1 MDVTGFP
8 DVFLFRAG
16 EHKLPPI
23 HFNASMYNGERG
35 LKATLQVR
43 SRVKLGMKEK
53 EGKSVWKRSR
63 VKLSLKDTRDWLPT
77 TATNSDATTLQ
88 FVKDHAALQF
98 GDAKGNKYGG
108 KKRDEL

>member
-35 LKATLQVR
+35 LKATLQVL
-43 SRVKLGMKEK
+43 RVKLGMQGVE
-53 EGKSVWKRSR
+53 
-63 VKLSLKDTRDWLPT
+63 
-77 TATNSDATTLQ
+77 
-88 FVKDHAALQF
+88 
-98 GDAKGNKYGG
+98 
-108 KKRDEL
+108 